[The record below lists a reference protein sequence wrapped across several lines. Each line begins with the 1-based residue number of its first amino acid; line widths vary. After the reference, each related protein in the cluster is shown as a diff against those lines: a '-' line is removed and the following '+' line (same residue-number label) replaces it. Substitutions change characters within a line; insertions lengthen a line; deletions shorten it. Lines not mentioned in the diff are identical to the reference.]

1 MEKQLCIKVTELKK
15 TFKDTSAIKNISFTV
30 SKGEIF
36 GFLGPSGAGK
46 TTTIKILTGQL
57 KQTSGQIE
65 ILGQN
70 IVNFSADLYQRI
82 GIMTD
87 NSGLYERMTVYQNLE
102 FFARL
107 LNVPKA
113 RINELLEQVSLADH
127 TKKLASKLSKG
138 MTQRLILARAVLHQP
153 ELLFLDEPTSGL
165 DPSTA
170 SAIHDLLLELKNSG
184 TAILLTTHNMEE
196 ATFLCDTIALLN
208 DGYIVEHGTPEEL
221 KIKFNQEKRYR
232 ITKTSGKQVVLMDN
246 PETTKT
252 LQQWFQTGEIE
263 TIHSCEPTL
272 GEIFIQVTGRKLV

>member
-1 MEKQLCIKVTELKK
+1 MDKQLSINVKELKK
-15 TFKDTSAIKNISFTV
+15 IFKDTTAIKDISFTV
-30 SKGEIF
+30 AKGEIF

-57 KQTSGQIE
+57 KQTSGHID

-70 IVNFSADLYQRI
+70 ITNFSTNLYQRI

-87 NSGLYERMTVYQNLE
+87 NSGLYERMTVYQNLA

-107 LNVPKA
+107 LEVPKA
-113 RINELLEQVSLADH
+113 RIDDVLEQVGLAEH
-127 TKKLASKLSKG
+127 QTKLASKLSKG
-138 MTQRLILARAVLHQP
+138 MTQRLILARAVLHKP

-170 SAIHDLLLELKNSG
+170 SAIHDLLLELKNNG

-196 ATFLCDTIALLN
+196 ATLLCDHIALLN
-208 DGYIVEHGTPEEL
+208 DGYIVERGTPEEL

-232 ITKTSGKQVVLMDN
+232 ITKTSGEQVLLIDK
-246 PETTKT
+246 PETTIT
-252 LQQWFQTGEIE
+252 LQQWLATGQIE
-263 TIHSCEPTL
+263 TIHSCEPSL
-272 GEIFIQVTGRKLV
+272 GDIFIQVTGRKLV

>member
-1 MEKQLCIKVTELKK
+1 MTQDLSIKVKELKK
-15 TFKDTSAIKNISFTV
+15 SFKDTTAIKDISFTV
-30 SKGEIF
+30 GKGEIF

-57 KQTSGQIE
+57 KQTSGHVE

-70 IVNFSADLYQRI
+70 ITNFSANLYERI

-87 NSGLYERMTVYQNLE
+87 NSGLYERMTVYQNLA

-107 LNVPKA
+107 LQVPTS
-113 RINELLEQVSLADH
+113 RVDELLQRVGLAEH
-127 TKKLASKLSKG
+127 QKKLASKLSKG

-170 SAIHDLLLELKNSG
+170 SAIHELLLELRDNG

-196 ATFLCDTIALLN
+196 ATFLCDNIALLN
-208 DGYIVEHGTPEEL
+208 DGFIVERGTPEEL

-232 ITKTSGKQVVLMDN
+232 ITKTSGQQVVLADN
-246 PETTKT
+246 HETVETI
-252 LQQWFQTGEIE
+252 QSWFQTGQIE

-272 GEIFIQVTGRKLV
+272 GDIFIQVTGRKLV

>member
-1 MEKQLCIKVTELKK
+1 MNKPLSINVVGLKK
-15 TFKDTSAIKNISFTV
+15 QFNDTFAIKDISFSV
-30 SKGEIF
+30 AKGEIF

-57 KQTSGQIE
+57 KQTSGQID
-65 ILGQN
+65 ILGES
-70 IVNFSADLYQRI
+70 IANFTTDLYQRI

-107 LNVPKA
+107 LNVPKS
-113 RINELLEQVSLADH
+113 RIDELLEQVGLAEH
-127 TKKLASKLSKG
+127 KKKLASKLSKG

-170 SAIHDLLLELKNSG
+170 SAIHELLLELKQNG

-196 ATFLCDTIALLN
+196 ANYLCDNIALLN
-208 DGYIVEHGTPEEL
+208 DGYIVERGTPDEL
-221 KIKFNQEKRYR
+221 KIKFNQEKRYQV
-232 ITKTSGKQVVLMDN
+232 TKKSGQKVVLIDN
-246 PETTKT
+246 PETIQT
-252 LQQWFQTGEIE
+252 LQDWFQTGQIE

-272 GEIFIQVTGRKLV
+272 GEIFIHVTGRKLV

>member
-1 MEKQLCIKVTELKK
+1 MTQDLSIKVKELKK
-15 TFKDTSAIKNISFTV
+15 SFKGTTAIKDISFTV
-30 SKGEIF
+30 GKGEIF

-57 KQTSGQIE
+57 KQTSGHVE

-70 IVNFSADLYQRI
+70 ITNFSANLYERI

-87 NSGLYERMTVYQNLE
+87 NSGLYERMTVYQNLA

-107 LNVPKA
+107 LQVPTS
-113 RINELLEQVSLADH
+113 RVDELLQRVGLAEH
-127 TKKLASKLSKG
+127 QKKLASKLSKG

-170 SAIHDLLLELKNSG
+170 SAIHELLLELRDNG

-196 ATFLCDTIALLN
+196 ATFLCDNIALLN
-208 DGYIVEHGTPEEL
+208 DGFIVERGTPEEL

-232 ITKTSGKQVVLMDN
+232 ITKTSGQQVVLADN
-246 PETTKT
+246 HETVETI
-252 LQQWFQTGEIE
+252 QSWFQTGQIE

-272 GEIFIQVTGRKLV
+272 GDIFIQVTGRKLV